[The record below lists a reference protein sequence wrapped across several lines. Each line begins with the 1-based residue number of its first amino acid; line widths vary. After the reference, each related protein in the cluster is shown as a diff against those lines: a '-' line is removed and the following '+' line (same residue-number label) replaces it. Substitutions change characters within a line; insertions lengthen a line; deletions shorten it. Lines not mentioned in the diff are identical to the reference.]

1 MKNSEILTAYET
13 LERITQNKELKFNVT
28 VGYMLAKNKAKLRQE
43 ANIIYDQRRKILMEH
58 GTIEGRDITVP
69 KEFVAEI
76 NQKIDELMNI
86 ENDLDL
92 MLIPI
97 DLIEQ
102 YELNMEDIEG
112 LMIMIQ
118 PFEFTSPPIYE

>member
-1 MKNSEILTAYET
+1 MKNGEILTAYET

-28 VGYMLAKNKAKLRQE
+28 VGYMLAKNKAKLKQE
-43 ANIIYDQRRKILMEH
+43 ANIIYEQRRKILIEH

-69 KEFVAEI
+69 KEFVTEI
-76 NQKIDELMNI
+76 NQKIEELMNI

-118 PFEFTSPPIYE
+118 PFEITGSPIIE

>member
-1 MKNSEILTAYET
+1 MKNGDILTAYET

-28 VGYMLAKNKAKLRQE
+28 VGYMLAKNKAKLKQE
-43 ANIIYDQRRKILMEH
+43 ANIIYEQRRKILMEH
-58 GTIEGRDITVP
+58 GTVEGRDITVP

-76 NQKIDELMNI
+76 NQKFDELMNI

-97 DLIEQ
+97 DSIEQ

-118 PFEFTSPPIYE
+118 PFEITGPPIIE

>member
-1 MKNSEILTAYET
+1 MKNGEILTAYET

-43 ANIIYDQRRKILMEH
+43 ANIIYEQRRKILTEH

-76 NQKIDELMNI
+76 NQKIEELMNI

-118 PFEFTSPPIYE
+118 PFEITGSPIIE